1 MHRYTL
7 VFPSLTRQ
15 LRIAKNENE
24 DIQLISAKCN
34 CPSAAPLEGKV
45 SNVSL
50 NCRDGKD
57 DLCYHSMGWDDDQDF
72 RQNNHL
78 NCALIFSVAQSLE
91 WIFVEYRSPEE
102 ANAAFEFLRE
112 RQVFS
117 DIQRTNEL
125 KQVL

>member
-1 MHRYTL
+1 M
-7 VFPSLTRQ
+7 
-15 LRIAKNENE
+15 
-24 DIQLISAKCN
+24 
-34 CPSAAPLEGKV
+34 
-45 SNVSL
+45 
-50 NCRDGKD
+50 GKD

-72 RQNNHL
+72 RQNNPL